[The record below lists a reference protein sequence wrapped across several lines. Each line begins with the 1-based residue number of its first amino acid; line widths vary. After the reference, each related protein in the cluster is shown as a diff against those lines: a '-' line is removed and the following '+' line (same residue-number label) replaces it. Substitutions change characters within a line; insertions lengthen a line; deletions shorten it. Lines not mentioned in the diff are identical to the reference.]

1 MNRPIL
7 ITIIALFAALSAQA
21 QTPEFSTIFRELVSD
36 LQDGNY
42 STTATQL
49 PGKVLKSSLK
59 RGNAD
64 DAAIADRIDMIYQ
77 IVYPHYQGSRSYTAI
92 GDLVGEA
99 RGLYRLEMTY
109 TNKQNIT
116 YTIYSAAEGKRNEY
130 LVVIKDNQYRACIV
144 DIVGTLTLDDVM
156 TMTQGMGTK

>member
-1 MNRPIL
+1 MNRPIF
-7 ITIIALFAALSAQA
+7 ITIIALFTTLSVQA
-21 QTPEFSTIFRELVSD
+21 QTPEFSTIFRDLVSE

-49 PGKVLKSSLK
+49 PGKVLKKSLNRSSA
-59 RGNAD
+59 ND
-64 DAAIADRIDMIYQ
+64 EAIADRIDMIYQ

-92 GDLVGEA
+92 GNLVSEV

-116 YTIYSAAEGKRNEY
+116 YTIYSAEVRKTNEY
-130 LVVIKDNQYRACIV
+130 LVVIKDNQYRTCIV

-156 TMTQGMGTK
+156 AMTQGMGTK

>member
-1 MNRPIL
+1 MKRTIF
-7 ITIIALFAALSAQA
+7 ITIIALCAALSAKA
-21 QTPEFSTIFRELVSD
+21 QTPEFSTIFRKLVSD
-36 LQDGNY
+36 LQGGNY

-59 RGNAD
+59 RGNAND
-64 DAAIADRIDMIYQ
+64 VAIADRIDMIYQ
-77 IVYPHYQGSRSYTAI
+77 IVYPHNGNSKSYMAI
-92 GDLVGEA
+92 GDLVSEA

-109 TNKQNIT
+109 TNKQKIT
-116 YTIYSAAEGKRNEY
+116 YTIYSAVEGKTNEY

-144 DIVGTLTLDDVM
+144 DIVGSLTLDDVM